1 MIELRRA
8 PRINVTWRAG
18 VKLKDGRLLLCKAI
32 NISKTGLLLEC
43 SQALSPG
50 KIYPLLIEVPS
61 LVARSELV
69 RVSCQCEV
77 KHVVLSGDNYRVG
90 VALAGLP
97 GSDAELISAW
107 VSMANQRATVV

>member
-18 VKLKDGRLLLCKAI
+18 VKLKDGRLL
-32 NISKTGLLLEC
+32 LLLEC

>member
-18 VKLKDGRLLLCKAI
+18 IKLKDGKLLLCKAI

-43 SQALSPG
+43 SHNLSPG
-50 KIYPLLIEVPS
+50 KTYPLIIEIPS
-61 LVARSELV
+61 LTDRSELI

-77 KHVVLSGDNYRVG
+77 MHVVLSGNNYRIG
-90 VALAGLP
+90 VSLDGLP
-97 GSDAELISAW
+97 GSGNELINAW
-107 VSMANQRATVV
+107 VSMANQKATVE